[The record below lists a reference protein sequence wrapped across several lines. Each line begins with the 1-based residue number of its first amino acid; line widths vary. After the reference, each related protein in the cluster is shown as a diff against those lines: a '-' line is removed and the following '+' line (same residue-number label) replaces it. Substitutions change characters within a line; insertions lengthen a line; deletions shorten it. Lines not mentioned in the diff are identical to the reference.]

1 MTARSPWTSISLRRR
16 TSKQARQLA
25 QTEFHREVLKYC
37 DLKETVLQYANK
49 LLMNLDR
56 PNQWAESNLVPI
68 PKDGNLSQVNNHRE
82 ISLSQI
88 MLEVVNRM
96 ILGTLSIDK

>member
-1 MTARSPWTSISLRRR
+1 MDQYKTAKKNIKTGKAAGPAGIPP
-16 TSKQARQLA
+16 K
-25 QTEFHREVLKYC
+25 VVKYC

-56 PNQWAESNLVPI
+56 PNQWSESNLVPI
-68 PKDGNLSQVNNHRE
+68 PKDGNLSQVSNHRG